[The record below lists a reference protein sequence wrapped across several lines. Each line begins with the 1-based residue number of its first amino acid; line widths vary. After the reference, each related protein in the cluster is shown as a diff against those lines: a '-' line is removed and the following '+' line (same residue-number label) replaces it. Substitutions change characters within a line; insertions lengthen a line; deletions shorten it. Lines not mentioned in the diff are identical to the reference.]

1 MATTLEVQKRETT
14 QHSEVTRLRSEG
26 KVPGIIY
33 GYKSENVPVSV
44 DSLELI
50 KAVRDNGRNA
60 VFSVTVDGK
69 KLNVLLHEYQVD
81 PLKDVLVHVDLL
93 AVDMNEEVE
102 TDVRVVL
109 VGDAP
114 GVKAGGVL
122 QQIIHDVKVS
132 ATPEKLPETIELDIS
147 LLEIGDVL
155 TTNDLPENKD
165 YVVQAEE
172 EETVVTV
179 SAPRAEEEP
188 TTTEAPEPEAVHG
201 KDEEPV
207 E

>member
-1 MATTLEVQKRETT
+1 
-14 QHSEVTRLRSEG
+14 
-26 KVPGIIY
+26 
-33 GYKSENVPVSV
+33 
-44 DSLELI
+44 
-50 KAVRDNGRNA
+50 
-60 VFSVTVDGK
+60 
-69 KLNVLLHEYQVD
+69 
-81 PLKDVLVHVDLL
+81 
-93 AVDMNEEVE
+93 MNEEVE

-147 LLEIGDVL
+147 SLEIGDVL

-179 SAPRAEEEP
+179 SAPRAEEDQRLRKRQNQKLYM
-188 TTTEAPEPEAVHG
+188 V
-201 KDEEPV
+201 KMKSLLNNF
-207 E
+207 

>member
-1 MATTLEVQKRETT
+1 
-14 QHSEVTRLRSEG
+14 
-26 KVPGIIY
+26 

-114 GVKAGGVL
+114 GVKA
-122 QQIIHDVKVS
+122 
-132 ATPEKLPETIELDIS
+132 
-147 LLEIGDVL
+147 
-155 TTNDLPENKD
+155 
-165 YVVQAEE
+165 
-172 EETVVTV
+172 
-179 SAPRAEEEP
+179 
-188 TTTEAPEPEAVHG
+188 
-201 KDEEPV
+201 
-207 E
+207 